1 MRVANKKAVPV
12 VVTTSH
18 KGVFFGYGDP
28 SDKATIRIEKARMC
42 VYWSHDVKG
51 ILGLAATGPSKNSK
65 VGPAVPA
72 ITLRDV
78 TAVMEASDEA
88 AKNWESGPWA

>member
-1 MRVANKKAVPV
+1 MSKKSVPMV
-12 VVTTSH
+12 ITTAH

-42 VYWSHDVKG
+42 VYWSQDVKG

-78 TAVMEASDEA
+78 TSCMEASEEA
-88 AKNWESGPWA
+88 AKAWESGPWA